1 MSLTFPAV
9 RISLRKRLAL
19 VASVLLTL
27 SIILAVSVAG
37 PANATEPGLDRN
49 EAMVSAADSAVRS
62 VVPDATNTTAY
73 QGLTATITKAPTDRA
88 VVSADGRTFSLV
100 AASGTV
106 LMSSADPRIGVG
118 TRVVDAKF
126 IVEGDTLIVTPLV
139 EAPAPRA
146 ACASSFWGNLIF
158 NVGMTGVCSA
168 LTIGTVVGGVVC
180 TAALIGANTAINW
193 DSQC

>member
-1 MSLTFPAV
+1 
-9 RISLRKRLAL
+9 
-19 VASVLLTL
+19 
-27 SIILAVSVAG
+27 
-37 PANATEPGLDRN
+37 
-49 EAMVSAADSAVRS
+49 
-62 VVPDATNTTAY
+62 
-73 QGLTATITKAPTDRA
+73 
-88 VVSADGRTFSLV
+88 
-100 AASGTV
+100 
-106 LMSSADPRIGVG
+106 MSSADPRIGVG

>member
-1 MSLTFPAV
+1 MSISFAIV
-9 RISLRKRLAL
+9 RTSARNRLAL
-19 VASVLLTL
+19 FASAVAGLSV
-27 SIILAVSVAG
+27 ILAASVAG
-37 PANATEPGLDRN
+37 PANATEAVAEPN
-49 EAMVSAADSAVRS
+49 EAVVAADSVVRS
-62 VVPDATNTTAY
+62 VAPDARNTTAH

-100 AASGTV
+100 AANGTV
-106 LMSSADPRIGVG
+106 LLSSADPTIGVG
-118 TRVVDAKF
+118 ARLVEAKF
-126 IVEGDTLIVTPLV
+126 IVEGDTLIVTPLT
-139 EAPAPRA
+139 PTLAPRA